1 MNNYQLIKEHTLV
14 LALIGYYDM
23 SNKLPLEHMAFG
35 NHHLWSYYLELHQEL
50 YNRLIESKDESISN
64 AISGITWDGD
74 ERLLVQY
81 VCEIDMEMLHEINSI
96 SFLQRIE
103 S

>member
-1 MNNYQLIKEHTLV
+1 MLKPYVEYLRSMQNNYQLIKEHTLV

-64 AISGITWDGD
+64 YGKSDYIGD
-74 ERLLVQY
+74 V
-81 VCEIDMEMLHEINSI
+81 VMM
-96 SFLQRIE
+96 
-103 S
+103 

>member
-35 NHHLWSYYLELHQEL
+35 NHDLWLYYLDLHKELFDRKLNYAQVED
-50 YNRLIESKDESISN
+50 IVE
-64 AISGITWDGD
+64 GITWDGD

-81 VCEIDMEMLHEINSI
+81 VCEINMKMLYEINSI
-96 SFLQRIE
+96 SFLQRIK